1 MKSFCIAALA
11 AVCVFFAG
19 CATTGST
26 QTPAQVAATICP
38 ALQSEVS
45 LLSASG
51 VFTGGAQATLVNQV
65 TPDVASVCAA
75 GVTVTSISLQN
86 LVNATLPVIVSAIN
100 ASPMLAAQKN
110 EAILAIGAFS
120 MAINTALS
128 LQAAPLS
135 TTMPPAAVSM
145 PASALLVAAK

>member
-1 MKSFCIAALA
+1 MKSLFIAALA
-11 AVCVFFAG
+11 AACVSFAG
-19 CATTGST
+19 CATTGTT

-51 VFTGGAQATLVNQV
+51 VFTGGAQATLTNQV
-65 TPDVASVCAA
+65 TPDIASVCAA
-75 GVTVTSISLQN
+75 GATVTTVTMQT
-86 LVNATLPVIVSAIN
+86 LVNATLPVIVTAIN
-100 ASPMLAAQKN
+100 ASSMTSAQKN
-110 EAILAIGAFS
+110 EAILAVGAFS

-135 TTMPPAAVSM
+135 TTMPPASVTA
-145 PASALLVAAK
+145 PANVLLVVAK

>member
-1 MKSFCIAALA
+1 MKNLCLA
-11 AVCVFFAG
+11 AVLFASALFAG
-19 CATTGST
+19 CATTGAQS
-26 QTPAQVAATICP
+26 PAQVAATICP
-38 ALQSEVS
+38 ALQSEIS

-65 TPDVASVCAA
+65 TPDVAGVCAA
-75 GVTVTSISLQN
+75 GVTVTTVTMQT
-86 LVNATLPVIVSAIN
+86 LVNATLPVIVTAIN

-145 PASALLVAAK
+145 PATAFIVAVK